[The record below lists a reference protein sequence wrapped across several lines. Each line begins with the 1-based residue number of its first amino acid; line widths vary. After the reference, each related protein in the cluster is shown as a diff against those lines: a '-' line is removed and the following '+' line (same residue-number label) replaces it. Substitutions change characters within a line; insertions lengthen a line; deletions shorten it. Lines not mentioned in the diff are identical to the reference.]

1 MKSTD
6 TQTVTA
12 EFKARFPTIASQLGP
27 EHLSMLLEGASVQ
40 ELPAGRALIR
50 DRMPVDFLY
59 FILEGALG
67 VYIENA
73 GKSIRVATVKPGEW
87 LGEVSVL
94 SGEFL
99 ASATITS
106 DTACTLLKMHH
117 VSFDKLITTNEVIAK
132 VMLEHFIELM
142 ARRLRGSRTS
152 G

>member
-1 MKSTD
+1 MKSTELSA
-6 TQTVTA
+6 VTT
-12 EFKARFPTIASQLGP
+12 EFKNRFPTIATQLGP
-27 EHLSMLLEGASVQ
+27 DHLATLLEGGSVL
-40 ELPAGRALIR
+40 EIPAGRALIR

-67 VYIENA
+67 VYVENA
-73 GKSIRVATVKPGEW
+73 GESKRVATVQPGEW

-106 DTACTLLKMHH
+106 DTACILLKMHH
-117 VSFDKLITTNEVIAK
+117 VTFDKLITTNETIAK

-142 ARRLRGSRTS
+142 AKRLRGARSS